1 MKKQPNSEM
10 CFVCGRSN
18 PVGLYM
24 QFHNDGEHEVVSEY
38 SVPAHY
44 QGYPGV
50 VHGGVV
56 AAMLDEVVA
65 RVSMIGDHHHF
76 MMSVKLQIL
85 YRHPVPVETPLKVV
99 GRILRLRGRRHVPA
113 IQQRV
118 QTFVESGQAKFVF
131 YDFPLITIHPVC
143 HSLLNFT
150 WNAVPRSMRFCP
162 VLMHCQ
168 NPSMPSRWWKTPTGG
183 YRFRQ

>member
-1 MKKQPNSEM
+1 MNGNILSKQPNSEM

-24 QFHNDGEHEVVSEY
+24 SFYDDGELEVISEY
-38 SVPAHY
+38 TVPEHY
-44 QGYPGV
+44 QGYPGI

-99 GRILRLRGRRHVPA
+99 GRILRLRGRLGKAEGKIFLPDGTVACESVMTLADVPEELLA
-113 IQQRV
+113 S
-118 QTFVESGQAKFVF
+118 T
-131 YDFPLITIHPVC
+131 HPK
-143 HSLLNFT
+143 LLN
-150 WNAVPRSMRFCP
+150 
-162 VLMHCQ
+162 
-168 NPSMPSRWWKTPTGG
+168 WKLD
-183 YRFRQ
+183 

>member
-24 QFHNDGEHEVVSEY
+24 QFHDDGELEVFSEY

-44 QGYPGV
+44 QGYPGI

-65 RVSMIGDHHHF
+65 RVSMIGDPHHF
-76 MMSVKLQIL
+76 MMSVTLQIL
-85 YRHPVPVETPLKVV
+85 YRQPVPVETPLRVV
-99 GRILRLRGRRHVPA
+99 ARILRLRGRLGKAEGRIYLPDGTVAAESHMSLADVPKTLLA
-113 IQQRV
+113 S
-118 QTFVESGQAKFVF
+118 TNPA
-131 YDFPLITIHPVC
+131 
-143 HSLLNFT
+143 LLN
-150 WNAVPRSMRFCP
+150 
-162 VLMHCQ
+162 
-168 NPSMPSRWWKTPTGG
+168 WKVDP
-183 YRFRQ
+183 

>member
-1 MKKQPNSEM
+1 MYKQPNSEM

-24 QFHNDGEHEVVSEY
+24 HFQDDGDSEVLSEY
-38 SVPAHY
+38 TVPAHY

-50 VHGGVV
+50 VHGGVL

-85 YRHPVPVETPLKVV
+85 YRQPVPTETPLRVV
-99 GRILRLRGRRHVPA
+99 GRILRLRGRLGKAEGQIILPGGAVAAESQMSLADVP
-113 IQQRV
+113 
-118 QTFVESGQAKFVF
+118 QALMARTNPK
-131 YDFPLITIHPVC
+131 
-143 HSLLNFT
+143 LLN
-150 WNAVPRSMRFCP
+150 
-162 VLMHCQ
+162 
-168 NPSMPSRWWKTPTGG
+168 WKID
-183 YRFRQ
+183 

>member
-1 MKKQPNSEM
+1 MTEPERNKQPNSEM

-24 QFHNDGEHEVVSEY
+24 QFFDDGELEVVSDY
-38 SVPAHY
+38 TVPAHY
-44 QGYPGV
+44 EGYPGI

-85 YRHPVPVETPLKVV
+85 SRQPVPTETPLRVV
-99 GRILRLRGRRHVPA
+99 GRILRLRGRLGKAEGRIILPDGTVAAESQMSLADVPK
-113 IQQRV
+113 Q
-118 QTFVESGQAKFVF
+118 
-131 YDFPLITIHPVC
+131 
-143 HSLLNFT
+143 LLAST
-150 WNAVPRSMRFCP
+150 
-162 VLMHCQ
+162 
-168 NPSMPSRWWKTPTGG
+168 NPKQLNWKID
-183 YRFRQ
+183 

>member
-1 MKKQPNSEM
+1 MAKQPNSEM

-24 QFHNDGEHEVVSEY
+24 QFHDDGACEVVSEY

-65 RVSMIGDHHHF
+65 RVSMIGDPHHF
-76 MMSVKLQIL
+76 MMSVKLQVL
-85 YRHPVPVETPLKVV
+85 YRHPVPVETPLRVV
-99 GRILRLRGRRHVPA
+99 SRIIRLRGRLGKAEGRILLPDGTVAAESQMTLADVPEVLLGSTNP
-113 IQQRV
+113 Q
-118 QTFVESGQAKFVF
+118 
-131 YDFPLITIHPVC
+131 
-143 HSLLNFT
+143 LLN
-150 WNAVPRSMRFCP
+150 WRVD
-162 VLMHCQ
+162 
-168 NPSMPSRWWKTPTGG
+168 
-183 YRFRQ
+183 